1 MPTPEWG
8 QHTLINSNLRRAG
21 QVGNTVTEPRLDN
34 EKMKLTVWY
43 KEEAQYRGGKKK
55 KERPVFLFWT

>member
-34 EKMKLTVWY
+34 EKNEVNCLI
-43 KEEAQYRGGKKK
+43 QGRGSIQRGKKK
-55 KERPVFLFWT
+55 KKGLF

>member
-1 MPTPEWG
+1 MPTPERG

-34 EKMKLTVWY
+34 EKMKLTV
-43 KEEAQYRGGKKK
+43 
-55 KERPVFLFWT
+55 